1 MTERLVSPQM
11 SEEEQIIE
19 GSLRPRRLAEY
30 IGQDKIKQNLSR
42 PHAAGMSQSIM
53 CCCMDHQG

>member
-1 MTERLVSPQM
+1 MSDRLVSPSV

-30 IGQDKIKQNLSR
+30 IGQERIKDNLT
-42 PHAAGMSQSIM
+42 ILL
-53 CCCMDHQG
+53 